1 MSLTPSQKEIMKKM
15 GRLISRFPI
24 IILKG
29 ECCSGKHHM
38 VKEYFRQNSI
48 TPIEFDI
55 PDFCRR
61 YNHQI
66 TAQDLVTYFDYLTQ
80 CALTRIEDRIKMEA
94 NLNLEKNLEKNLE
107 MDQRK
112 KRSFECIYIRRI
124 DLLDHFLSDYGMVHR
139 GLTKIVVM
147 RWMEAL
153 PPNIK
158 VIAST
163 ITPLKL
169 ENIKSWTL
177 DLETTKEDC
186 RYILKKRGIS
196 PIDQEKIMGRH
207 KSFILGHMIEALDY
221 AQALN
226 RGKEKKDSLLIPY
239 REAYA
244 RLSGISLNLEK
255 DVPKPEEKF
264 DLVGMEE
271 ILEEIRT
278 SIIKPIELG
287 HPDVPVKKGIILTGQ
302 PGTGKTTIGRWL
314 AHELKGKLYL
324 IGGEVGV
331 NGPHFIEVFEETM
344 INAKKNAPSVIF
356 IDDVDTL
363 FVHDDTYRAFLT
375 ILDGLDNKERKNV
388 CIIVTCMDL
397 SRIPSSLLRGGR
409 LEMTI
414 FTSLPNRS
422 QIKTIL
428 ENGFHRIRKVISE
441 LMSNRGSD
449 MAFNRGSDRIPDMA
463 FNQKEGLAI
472 MKQSLEK
479 KNEYEILNDIIDDI
493 LQGIPEIPKPEISK
507 PEISKPE
514 TPKPEISKPEISKPE
529 ISKPEISKP
538 EISKPEISKPEIS
551 KPEKNKIVDQFND
564 NLIQTLCPRMAGW
577 NCADINRCLDDV
589 LRSIIAKTEMKKVGM
604 KEENAAT
611 LKENAATM
619 KECNVEELFV
629 SCISSIRKQYERCSK
644 VDQPAGIENYLS
656 YYS

>member
-1 MSLTPSQKEIMKKM
+1 MI
-15 GRLISRFPI
+15 
-24 IILKG
+24 
-29 ECCSGKHHM
+29 
-38 VKEYFRQNSI
+38 KEYFNRNYI

-55 PDFCRR
+55 SDFCRR

-80 CALTRIEDRIKMEA
+80 CALTRIEDRMKMEA

-107 MDQRK
+107 MDQKK

-226 RGKEKKDSLLIPY
+226 RGKEILGAY

-264 DLVGMEE
+264 DLVGMED
-271 ILEEIRT
+271 ILEEIKT

-428 ENGFHRIRKVISE
+428 ENGFHRIRKVITE

-463 FNQKEGLAI
+463 FNQKE
-472 MKQSLEK
+472 E
-479 KNEYEILNDIIDDI
+479 NEYEILNDIIDDI
-493 LQGIPEIPKPEISK
+493 LQGIPETP
-507 PEISKPE
+507 KPE
-514 TPKPEISKPEISKPE
+514 TP
-529 ISKPEISKP
+529 
-538 EISKPEISKPEIS
+538 

-604 KEENAAT
+604 KENAT
-611 LKENAATM
+611 TMKENAATM

>member
-38 VKEYFRQNSI
+38 VKEYFRQNTI

-66 TAQDLVTYFDYLTQ
+66 TAQDLVTYLDYLTQ
-80 CALTRIEDRIKMEA
+80 CALTRIEDRNRKNEA
-94 NLNLEKNLEKNLE
+94 DRKLE
-107 MDQRK
+107 MDQEVDRETKNRK
-112 KRSFECIYIRRI
+112 KNLKQSFECIYIRRI

-147 RWMEAL
+147 RWMENL
-153 PPNIK
+153 PPHLK
-158 VIAST
+158 VIVST

-186 RYILKKRGIS
+186 RYILKKRKVD
-196 PIDQEKIMGRH
+196 PIDQEKIIGRH

-226 RGKEKKDSLLIPY
+226 RGKKNESLLVPY

-244 RLSGISLNLEK
+244 RLSGFSLNLEK

-271 ILEEIRT
+271 ILEEIKT
-278 SIIKPIELG
+278 AIIKPIELG
-287 HPDVPVKKGIILTGQ
+287 HPEVPVKKGIILTGQ

-324 IGGEVGV
+324 IGGKVGV
-331 NGPHFIEVFEETM
+331 NGPHFIEIFEETM

-363 FVHDDTYRAFLT
+363 FAHDDTYRAFLT

-422 QIKTIL
+422 QIGTIL
-428 ENGFHRIRKVISE
+428 ENGFHRIRKVLSEISDQKSKKE
-441 LMSNRGSD
+441 DQEPKPEMKDYQIFSD
-449 MAFNRGSDRIPDMA
+449 IV
-463 FNQKEGLAI
+463 
-472 MKQSLEK
+472 
-479 KNEYEILNDIIDDI
+479 DDI
-493 LQGIPEIPKPEISK
+493 LQGIITSEPKEKDRGATGDHEPKSEMKEDHEPKPEK
-507 PEISKPE
+507 EDRE
-514 TPKPEISKPEISKPE
+514 M
-529 ISKPEISKP
+529 
-538 EISKPEISKPEIS
+538 
-551 KPEKNKIVDQFND
+551 EKVLAQFND
-564 NLIQTLCPRMAGW
+564 NLVQTLCPRMAGW
-577 NCADINRCLDDV
+577 NCADINRCIDDI
-589 LRSIIAKTEMKKVGM
+589 LRSILAKRIPNQEKKIGNQE
-604 KEENAAT
+604 KRIPNQEKRIPNQEKNET
-611 LKENAATM
+611 REI
-619 KECNVEELFV
+619 NVEELFV

-644 VDQPAGIENYLS
+644 IDQPAGIENYLS